1 MKVTYDRRTD
11 TLTIELK
18 SGAVARSDDRIDGVI
33 LDFAAAG
40 ELLTIEILDASTR
53 VDSTTSVELEVAA

>member
-18 SGAVARSDDRIDGVI
+18 SGTVATSDDQLDGVI
-33 LDFAAAG
+33 LDLSAAG
-40 ELLTIEILDASTR
+40 ELLSIEILDASTR
-53 VDSTTSVELEVAA
+53 VDSTSSVELEVAA

>member
-18 SGAVARSDDRIDGVI
+18 LGSVATSDDRLEGVI
-33 LDFAAAG
+33 LDLSSAG
-40 ELLTIEILDASTR
+40 ELLSIEILDASTR
-53 VDSTTSVELEVAA
+53 VDSTSSVELEVAA

>member
-18 SGAVARSDDRIDGVI
+18 SGSVATSDDRLEGVI
-33 LDFAAAG
+33 LDLSSAG
-40 ELLTIEILDASTR
+40 ELLSIEILEASTR
-53 VDSTTSVELEVAA
+53 VDSTSSVELEVAA

>member
-11 TLTIELK
+11 TLTTELK
-18 SGAVARSDDRIDGVI
+18 SGVVAQSDDSRPGAI
-33 LDFAAAG
+33 LDLGSAG
-40 ELLTIEILDASTR
+40 EVLTIEILDASRR

>member
-18 SGAVARSDDRIDGVI
+18 SGAVARSDDRIDGVV
-33 LDFAAAG
+33 LDFAEEG

>member
-18 SGAVARSDDRIDGVI
+18 SGTVATSDDRLEGVI
-33 LDFAAAG
+33 LDLSAAG
-40 ELLTIEILDASTR
+40 ELLSIEILDASTR
-53 VDSTTSVELEVAA
+53 VDSASSVEFEGAA

>member
-18 SGAVARSDDRIDGVI
+18 SGVVARSDDRIDGVI

>member
-18 SGAVARSDDRIDGVI
+18 SGSVATSDDRLEGVI
-33 LDFAAAG
+33 LDLSSAG
-40 ELLTIEILDASTR
+40 ELLSIEILDASTR
-53 VDSTTSVELEVAA
+53 VDSTSSVELEVTA

>member
-18 SGAVARSDDRIDGVI
+18 SGSVATSDDRLEGVI
-33 LDFAAAG
+33 LDLSSAG
-40 ELLTIEILDASTR
+40 ELLSIEILDASTR
-53 VDSTTSVELEVAA
+53 VDSTSSVELEVAA